1 MMSTVVEALYRN
13 TIIDYMYRDV
23 HNYPVINQ
31 CVISGVLTAE
41 MENAVWECVCDN
53 IYFIPSQVGLPE
65 SRLDFVDSGTSPW
78 FEWGGVFALTNEA
91 PTVDITAEKLVQN
104 FQARKGKWD
113 DTQQT

>member
-53 IYFIPSQVGLPE
+53 IYFIRPLLVRVGR
-65 SRLDFVDSGTSPW
+65 RLCPYQRSSDC
-78 FEWGGVFALTNEA
+78 
-91 PTVDITAEKLVQN
+91 
-104 FQARKGKWD
+104 
-113 DTQQT
+113 